1 MIPAVHPRGANVGG
15 LLRYLFGPGRREE
28 HVRPR
33 VVAAWDG
40 AGPLADLQP
49 PVLPGGWHDVR
60 ALTELLEQ
68 PVRAGFRPP
77 AKPVWH
83 TSIRAHPTD
92 RTLSDAQWGHIAG
105 EVVAAVGLAPHG
117 DVDAVRWLAVRH
129 NDDHVHVVATLVRQ
143 DRRTVWPWQDKR
155 KAQAAC
161 RDLEERYGLYR
172 VAPPG
177 KGSRRWPSPAEL
189 NKTARLDAAS
199 SGARP
204 GRQAGRAG
212 RAGRSAAPRE
222 VLRRRVR
229 EVAAIATDEADFFAR
244 LAHAGLRVKVR
255 RSSRDPQQVSGYAVG
270 LDGHTTATGDT
281 VFYGG
286 GRLAPDLTLP
296 QLRSRWTGTP
306 PATGGN
312 AARLAATGTV
322 PPDVARRAAETVRDA
337 REAMR
342 AASSPG
348 VASAIGYAAADLLTA
363 TAHAWE
369 GRAGGPLSDAAEWFD
384 RAAHDLRGRVPAR
397 RVSQAGQL
405 RTMARLIAVM
415 GTVSRDRDTLAA
427 LHLIYTLAAL
437 AESLADL
444 REAQERLHQ
453 ARAARHAAGQLR
465 RYQRPAGTAGA
476 RLPGARAARTPVP
489 DPPSTERRGRQ
500 R

>member
-1 MIPAVHPRGANVGG
+1 VIPAVHPRGANVGG
-15 LLRYLFGPGRREE
+15 LLRYLFGPGKREE

-40 AGPLADLQP
+40 AEPLAALQP
-49 PVLPGGWHDVR
+49 PQLAGGWHDVR
-60 ALTELLEQ
+60 GLTELLEQ
-68 PVRAGFRPP
+68 PVRAGFHPP
-77 AKPVWH
+77 VKTVWH
-83 TSIRAHPTD
+83 ASIRAHPTD
-92 RTLSDAQWGHIAG
+92 RTLTDAQWGHIAG
-105 EVVAAVGLAPHG
+105 EVIAAAGLAPHG

-143 DRRTVWPWQDKR
+143 DRRAVWPWQDKR

-177 KGSRRWPSPAEL
+177 TGSRRWPSPAEL
-189 NKTARLDAAS
+189 NKAARLHAAAS

-204 GRQAGRAG
+204 GRQASRAG
-212 RAGRSAAPRE
+212 RAGRRAAPRE

-229 EVAAIATDEADFFAR
+229 EVAAIATDERDFFAR
-244 LAHAGLRVKVR
+244 LAHAGVRIKLR
-255 RSSRDPQQVSGYAVG
+255 RSTRDPQQVTGYAVG
-270 LDGHTTATGDT
+270 LDGHTTASGDT

-296 QLRSRWTGTP
+296 QLRSRWTTGT
-306 PATGGN
+306 AGGN
-312 AARLAATGTV
+312 AARLAATGML
-322 PPDVARRAAETVRDA
+322 PPEVARRAAETVRDA
-337 REAMR
+337 HEAMR
-342 AASSPG
+342 GASSPG
-348 VASAIGYAAADLLTA
+348 VASAIAYAAADLLTA

-369 GRAGGPLSDAAEWFD
+369 GRAGGPLSDAADWFD
-384 RAAHDLRGRVPAR
+384 RAAYDLRGRVPAR
-397 RVSQAGQL
+397 RVSQAGHL
-405 RTMARLIAVM
+405 RTMARLIAVL

-444 REAQERLHQ
+444 REAQARLSQ

-465 RYQRPAGTAGA
+465 RYQPPAGTAGT
-476 RLPGARAARTPVP
+476 RTPGMRAARPPVP
-489 DPPSTERRGRQ
+489 DSPSTDRRGQQ